1 MVYLGGVLG
10 MLYAALW
17 YYPVIMAG
25 AGVTTLVWDLGY
37 VHAMKDFSIRATSR
51 LVDRKCLEDTDI
63 EKGDWTDDSSLDIH
77 NKPLPRLPPLS
88 AKPDSFRDS
97 ETTTKSRIPP
107 PLSRYAVLSSS
118 SRTRRRAPK
127 RQLQTSTSTFPKM
140 SWQVGLLIL
149 TIFVIT
155 FILVTTLHAI
165 LPSPTRLSSLFSA
178 LYLAGTIIFGG
189 GPVVIPLLREY
200 IVAPGWVSSRDF
212 LLGLAVIQA
221 FPGPN
226 FNFAIYLGSLAVAGT
241 RYPSFAG
248 AVIAFVGMYAPGLFV
263 VVGFMGLWRILKE
276 KKWFL
281 AVLRGVN
288 AAAVG
293 LVFAAVYKLWQI
305 GCLTA
310 SVQGGTP
317 LGGDPWLVAITGTAY
332 VGGAWFGF
340 SPPVAILLG
349 GALGVGRY
357 GVLGR

>member
-1 MVYLGGVLG
+1 
-10 MLYAALW
+10 
-17 YYPVIMAG
+17 MAG
-25 AGVTTLVWDLGY
+25 AGITTLVWDLGY
-37 VHAMKDFSIRATSR
+37 VHAIKDFSVRATSR
-51 LVDRKCLEDTDI
+51 LVDRKYLEDADV
-63 EKGDWTDDSSLDIH
+63 EKGEWADDSSLNIH

-118 SRTRRRAPK
+118 SQTRRRAPK
-127 RQLQTSTSTFPKM
+127 RQLQTSASAFPKM

-149 TIFVIT
+149 TVFIIT

-226 FNFAIYLGSLAVAGT
+226 FNFAIYLGSLAVART
-241 RYPSFAG
+241 RFPSFAG

-317 LGGDPWLVAITGTAY
+317 L
-332 VGGAWFGF
+332 
-340 SPPVAILLG
+340 
-349 GALGVGRY
+349 
-357 GVLGR
+357 